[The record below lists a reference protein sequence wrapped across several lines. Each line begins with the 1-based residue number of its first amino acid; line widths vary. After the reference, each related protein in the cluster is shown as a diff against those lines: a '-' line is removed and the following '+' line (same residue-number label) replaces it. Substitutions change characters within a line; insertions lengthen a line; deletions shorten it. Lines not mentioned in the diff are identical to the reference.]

1 MFVRPAQ
8 FYDDFARMSR
18 KTSPFRLLVDLVEL
32 EAQDIGLLIGYG
44 ILVSIFS
51 LSVPL
56 AVDLL
61 VTTIA
66 AGTITL
72 PLIVVAVA
80 LTVLLAVS
88 GVFSIVQLYV
98 AELIE
103 RRIFVRITCQAA
115 SNLWETDVREFE
127 HTNVLSLLNRF
138 FDVVNV
144 QKVFTKLTLDTIT
157 AALSIIVGLVFMAI
171 FSSLLWGLTTLLV
184 LLTIALIVIAGYGGV
199 RTNLA
204 ESDAKY
210 ALADALDEVGVNII
224 SYKALSTAQHIV
236 DRFDLPLQRWL
247 SNRKAHFRIIVRQQI
262 VATVLRIVMIVT
274 ILLVGGL
281 LVIDRQISLGQL
293 VASEII
299 ILLFLSSIENII
311 KQIPSFFT
319 LLTSLSKLEQLTSL
333 RHEFNGNV
341 PFLLDGKPG
350 GLKVEFIEV
359 KFSYKPN
366 VPLLRSVN
374 LKIMPSERVCIVG
387 TSGTGKSTLALM
399 MLGFIQPEY
408 GSIFINDYDSRLLD
422 RSTYRHHIGYIKTSD
437 EIINGTILD
446 NIVWG
451 RTHLSQEDIRW
462 ALNVAMLDRWLE
474 DTEKG
479 LLTPVGPR
487 GENLSTG
494 QIRRIMIARA
504 IVHRPQL
511 LIIDEGFNG
520 IEDNIKLQIAKQLYD
535 KANAWT
541 VVTISHDPEIVAE
554 AEKVAVL
561 HDGYIVEYGTIS
573 SLLQEPGSTLTQLFP
588 TLSSIINEQR
598 R

>member
-1 MFVRPAQ
+1 MAH
-8 FYDDFARMSR
+8 
-18 KTSPFRLLVDLVEL
+18 KTPPFRLLLNLIEL
-32 EAQDIGLLIGYG
+32 ESRDIGLLIGYG
-44 ILVSIFS
+44 VLVSIFS

-66 AGTITL
+66 AGTVTL

-80 LTVLLAVS
+80 LTVLLAIS
-88 GVFSIVQLYV
+88 GLFSIVQLYV

-103 RRIFVRITCQAA
+103 RRIFVRTTCQAA
-115 SNLWETDVREFE
+115 STLWETDIQEFE

-157 AALSIIVGLVFMAI
+157 AALAIIVGLVFMAI

-184 LLTIALIVIAGYGGV
+184 LLTVGLILIAGYGGV

-210 ALADALDEVGVNII
+210 ALADTLDEVGVNII
-224 SYKALSTAQHIV
+224 SYKAFSSVQHII
-236 DRFDLPLQRWL
+236 DWFDSPLQRWL
-247 SNRKAHFRIIVRQQI
+247 QNRKAHFRIIVRQQI
-262 VATVLRIVMIVT
+262 VATVLRIIMIVT
-274 ILLVGGL
+274 ILLAGGL

-299 ILLFLSSIENII
+299 ILLFLSSIDNII
-311 KQIPSFFT
+311 KQIPSFYT
-319 LLTSLSKLEQLTSL
+319 LLVSLSKLEQLTSL
-333 RHEFNGNV
+333 RHETNGTV
-341 PFLLDGKPG
+341 EFKLDEDAQ
-350 GLKVEFIEV
+350 GLKVEFVEV
-359 KFSYKPN
+359 KFAYKPT
-366 VPLLRSVN
+366 VPLLRLIN
-374 LKIMPSERVCIVG
+374 LKIMPGDRVCIVG
-387 TSGTGKSTLALM
+387 TSGMGKSTLGYM
-399 MLGFIQPEY
+399 MLGFIQPKSGAIY
-408 GSIFINDYDSRLLD
+408 VNDIDTRLLD
-422 RSTYRHHIGYIKTSD
+422 RTSYRRHVGYIKTTD
-437 EIINGTILD
+437 EIINGSVLD

-451 RTHLSQEDIRW
+451 RSHISQENVRW
-462 ALNVAMLDRWLE
+462 ALNVAMLERWL
-474 DTEKG
+474 DQTEMG

-520 IEDNIKLQIAKQLYD
+520 IEDNIKLTIAKRLFD
-535 KANAWT
+535 RANTWT
-541 VVTISHDPEIVAE
+541 VVTISHDPEIVALMD
-554 AEKVAVL
+554 KVAVL
-561 HDGYIVEYGTIS
+561 HDGYIIEFDRV
-573 SLLQEPGSTLTQLFP
+573 STLVRQPNSMLLQLFP
-588 TLSSIINEQR
+588 TLANLVKEGTQ
-598 R
+598 

>member
-1 MFVRPAQ
+1 MPA
-8 FYDDFARMSR
+8 
-18 KTSPFRLLVDLVEL
+18 KTSPFRLLLDLVEL
-32 EAQDIGLLIGYG
+32 ESKDIGLLIGYG

-72 PLIVVAVA
+72 PLVVVAVA

-103 RRIFVRITCQAA
+103 RRIFVRTTCHAA
-115 SNLWETDVREFE
+115 STLWETDVREFE

-157 AALSIIVGLVFMAI
+157 AGLSIIVGLIFMAI

-199 RTNLA
+199 RTNIA

-210 ALADALDEVGVNII
+210 ALADTLDEVGINIT
-224 SYKALSTAQHIV
+224 SYKALSSAQHIV
-236 DRFDLPLQRWL
+236 DRFDSPLQRWL
-247 SNRKAHFRIIVRQQI
+247 SNRKAHFHIIVRQQI
-262 VATVLRIVMIVT
+262 VATVLRIIMIVT
-274 ILLVGGL
+274 VLLVGGF

-311 KQIPSFFT
+311 KQIPSFYT
-319 LLTSLSKLEQLTSL
+319 LLTSLAKLEQLTSL
-333 RHEFNGNV
+333 RHERNGNV
-341 PFLLDGKPG
+341 AFQPNGNDA
-350 GLKVEFIEV
+350 GLKIEFIEV
-359 KFSYKPN
+359 KFAYKPN

-374 LKIMPSERVCIVG
+374 LKIMPGERVCIVG
-387 TSGTGKSTLALM
+387 TSGSGKSTLGLM
-399 MLGFIQPEY
+399 MLGFLQPEY

-422 RSTYRHHIGYIKTSD
+422 RATYRPHIGYIKTSD
-437 EIINGTILD
+437 EIINGTIFD
-446 NIVWG
+446 NIIWG
-451 RTHLSQEDIRW
+451 RSQISQEDVRW
-462 ALNVAMLDRWLE
+462 ALSVAMLDRWLE
-474 DTEKG
+474 TTEAG

-504 IVHRPQL
+504 IVTRPRL

-520 IEDNIKLQIAKQLYD
+520 IEDNIKLLIAQRLYD
-535 KANAWT
+535 RSNPWT
-541 VVTISHDPEIVAE
+541 VVTISHDPEIVA
-554 AEKVAVL
+554 AADTVAVL
-561 HDGYIVEYGTIS
+561 HDGYIIEHDTVKALSEQPDS
-573 SLLQEPGSTLTQLFP
+573 MLLRLFP
-588 TLSSIINEQR
+588 TLTNLIQKQR
-598 R
+598 Q